1 MAAVVEGV
9 SRRAWQLAATRA
21 GLAIVVGAILLSRP
35 GKPLGALFAMLG
47 SYLFF
52 DGALAIGMA
61 FSGANGRETRM
72 AHVANPSRT
81 RVSHVLEGILSLAVG
96 ILAFLHP
103 AAMKLALVALI
114 AVRSIVTGIVELGWA
129 ISRAR
134 VERER
139 SPLPWL
145 AGLASLAFGF
155 FLVARPAS
163 GVLVLAW
170 LAGIYLLVFGVGLA
184 VSAVRLRRARTDT
197 AQG

>member
-52 DGALAIGMA
+52 DGALTLAAA
-61 FSGANGRETRM
+61 FGGTSTGRARM
-72 AHVANPSRT
+72 
-81 RVSHVLEGILSLAVG
+81 SHFLEGILSLAVG

-170 LAGIYLLVFGVGLA
+170 LAGIYLLVFGAGLA

>member
-139 SPLPWL
+139 SPLP
-145 AGLASLAFGF
+145 SLAFGF